1 MAAVQATAPR
11 GGRSSPP
18 LHMEMEDVL
27 NVEHKLEVAWLE
39 MNEAAAELQTKLHE
53 MLKWQRTQLES
64 TSTRLA
70 SAHKKLGKLRPEMV
84 KQSWF
89 GAPEPTRAPPPATPE
104 GEVVATRGSDTM
116 SLVVKVFDKAARV
129 WPMQQPDDVFSSGMG
144 IVELTCTC
152 RVCLDDVLVGTTAPC
167 SPVEMATL

>member
-1 MAAVQATAPR
+1 MAAVQAAAPR

-89 GAPEPTRAPPPATPE
+89 GRAPEPTRAPPPATPE
-104 GEVVATRGSDTM
+104 EQSPPKPGSKPSGKAEPKPSSAGPGFKGDGAVVDTK
-116 SLVVKVFDKAARV
+116 VKVTVQEEKGCA
-129 WPMQQPDDVFSSGMG
+129 
-144 IVELTCTC
+144 IL
-152 RVCLDDVLVGTTAPC
+152 
-167 SPVEMATL
+167 